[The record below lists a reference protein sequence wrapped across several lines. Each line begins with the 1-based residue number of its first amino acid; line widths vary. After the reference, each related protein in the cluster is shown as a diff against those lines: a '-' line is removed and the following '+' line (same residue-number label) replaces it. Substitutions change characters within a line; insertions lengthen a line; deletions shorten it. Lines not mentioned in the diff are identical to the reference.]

1 MTHPEPRVVE
11 LRQYTLHPGARDR
24 LIGLFEREFVDSQE
38 ALGLQVLATFI
49 DADDPDRFVWLRGF
63 AGMPERRRGLEAFY
77 GGPVWQRHREEANAT
92 MIDSDDV
99 LLLRPLTAWPT
110 QRSAGLWHAL
120 VCPLAAPADD
130 VLRSALRQQPG
141 TWLETE
147 PAENDF
153 PRLPVR
159 PGSWVLGLAPA
170 PLPIPP
176 ALQAR
181 LATAPRRLQ
190 LLPTARSRLR

>member
-1 MTHPEPRVVE
+1 MVE
-11 LRQYTLHPGARDR
+11 LRQYSLHPGARDR
-24 LIGLFEREFVDSQE
+24 LISLFEREFVDNQD
-38 ALGLQVLATFI
+38 ALGLQVLGIFI

-63 AGMPERRRGLEAFY
+63 ASMAERRRGLEAFY
-77 GGPVWQRHREEANAT
+77 GGPAWRRHREEANAT

-99 LLLRPLTAWPT
+99 LLLRPLTPWPAPASSGIW
-110 QRSAGLWHAL
+110 QAV

-130 VLRSALRQQPG
+130 ALRSALRQQTV

-159 PGSWVLGLAPA
+159 PGSWVLGLAPT
-170 PLPIPP
+170 PLDIPP
-176 ALQAR
+176 ALHIR
-181 LATAPRRLQ
+181 LAARPRRLQ